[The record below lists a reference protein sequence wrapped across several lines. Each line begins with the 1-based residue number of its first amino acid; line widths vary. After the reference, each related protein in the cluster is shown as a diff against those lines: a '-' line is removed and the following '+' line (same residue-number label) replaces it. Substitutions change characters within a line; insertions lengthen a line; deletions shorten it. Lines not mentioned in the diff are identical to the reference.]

1 MRKLLVLMLSVA
13 MVAGVIGGCGKSE
26 DINKGG
32 SAGLADSVV
41 SENKDDKETENN
53 NGPTKEG
60 DVLYEDENVKLVFKS
75 FNFQMDGEKP
85 YMYVDMEAENKTEHV
100 FDSECLHSTMNS
112 YMAYASSYDTL
123 EANTETKI
131 SVLYDSDSF
140 ENTGISKSEDVKELA
155 FTFNYW
161 SQDRDLKINIDDY
174 QIKLYPN
181 ADRDYD
187 IVGYEMKDGD
197 IVLVDEDGYKMIYV
211 GQEIDGRTVEI
222 QYYVVNETDKEVSVA
237 IGEPHAGDTLTRI
250 TPDHIPTYAHKEG
263 YGNFTFWAKDETVV
277 NNANEVSFVIE
288 FLGDDFVKDKDIEV
302 APIILEK

>member
-1 MRKLLVLMLSVA
+1 MKKIWSLLLVLVLAVGIIS
-13 MVAGVIGGCGKSE
+13 GCGKSE
-26 DINKGG
+26 NTNKGG
-32 SAGLADSVV
+32 SAGIADSIV
-41 SENKDDKETENN
+41 SEKKDDKETENN
-53 NGPTKEG
+53 NGPTKED
-60 DVLYEDENVKLVFKS
+60 DVLYEDENIKLVFKS
-75 FNFQMDGEKP
+75 FFFSMESEDP
-85 YMYVDMEAENKTEHV
+85 YMYAEMEAENKTEHV
-100 FDSECLHSTMNS
+100 FDSEFLHSTVNS

-123 EANTETKI
+123 EPNTKTK
-131 SVLYDSDSF
+131 LTMMYNSDSF
-140 ENTGISKSEDVKELA
+140 ENTGITKPEDIKELV

-161 SQDRDLKINIDDY
+161 SQDDDVKINIDDY
-174 QIKLYPN
+174 TIKLYPN

-187 IVGYEMKDGD
+187 IIGYEMKDGD
-197 IVLVDEDGYKMIYV
+197 IVLVDENGYKMIYV

-237 IGEPHAGDTLTRI
+237 IGEPHAGDTPTNL

-302 APIILEK
+302 APIVLEK